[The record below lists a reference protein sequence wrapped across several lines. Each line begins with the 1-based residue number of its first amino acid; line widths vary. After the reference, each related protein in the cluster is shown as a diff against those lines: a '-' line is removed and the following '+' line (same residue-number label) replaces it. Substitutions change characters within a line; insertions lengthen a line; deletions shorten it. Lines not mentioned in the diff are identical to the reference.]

1 MTTITEPTTT
11 APPRAEPGQARS
23 RALTT
28 ASSIGWDKILYG
40 GLLVLTAI
48 AYLWGLSKNGY
59 ANEYYAAAVQ
69 AGSTSWKAWF
79 FGAFDSSNFITV
91 DKTPASLWVMG
102 LSGRIFGFGVWSML
116 VPQALMGVAS
126 VGFVYVSVRR
136 WFSANAALL
145 AGTILALTPVAVLMF
160 RFNNPDALLILLLVA
175 GAWAVTRAIDSEKYA
190 WRWMALAGV
199 LVGFGFLT
207 KMLQAFLVLPAF
219 GLAYLI
225 AGKPALG
232 QRLLHSLVA
241 LGALIVGAGW
251 WIAIVELMPAS
262 ARPYIGGSSTNSII
276 ELTLGYNGLGRLNGN
291 ETGSVGGGTGN
302 PGWGGATGL
311 QRLFGGE
318 FASQIAWLLPAALL
332 ATVVLVVAA
341 GKAGRTDKTRA
352 FAILWGG
359 WLVATG
365 LVFSYMRGIIHSYYM
380 VALAPAVGALIG
392 AAAMVLWRRRAE
404 WLPRA
409 TLAGGALL
417 TAGWSFS
424 LLQANATW
432 QPWLRWVILIA
443 GVAAAGLVMILPEL
457 KSHRTAVR
465 RTGLFAATLLALTA
479 LAGPAAYSLE
489 TISTA
494 HAGALPSAGPAS
506 ASGGRMGGG
515 GPGGGG
521 RMGPPPQGTAP
532 RGTAQGAPGA
542 GAAQGGAGGFLG
554 GGGISGVSSELV
566 TLLRQG
572 AKGYTWAAAA
582 VTANGAAPIQI
593 AAEVPVMAIGGFNGT
608 DAAPTLAEFQELVA
622 KGKVHY
628 FIGSGRGGFG
638 GGRGGTSSE
647 ISTWVAENFQARTV
661 GSTTIYDLTTGPRI
675 RGLFPALRDRPRR
688 PDERPFDRRHQLTGT
703 VTCSAGSVSPT
714 GRHASCVRFSY

>member
-1 MTTITEPTTT
+1 MSTITEPTTT
-11 APPRAEPGQARS
+11 APPGVEHRRTRPGSLVTSYA
-23 RALTT
+23 
-28 ASSIGWDKILYG
+28 IGRDKLLYG
-40 GLLVLTAI
+40 GLLALTAI

-79 FGAFDSSNFITV
+79 FGSFDSSSFITV

-116 VPQALMGVAS
+116 IPQALMGVAS
-126 VGFVYVSVRR
+126 VGFVYVAVRR

-145 AGTILALTPVAVLMF
+145 AGAILALTPVAVLMF

-190 WRWMALAGV
+190 WRWMTLAGL

-207 KMLQAFLVLPAF
+207 KMLQAFLILPAF

-232 QRLLHSLVA
+232 KRLLHSLAA

-302 PGWGGATGL
+302 PGWGGAAGL

-318 FASQIAWLLPAALL
+318 FGSQIAWLLPAALL

-359 WLVATG
+359 WLVVTG
-365 LVFSYMRGIIHSYYM
+365 LVFSYMQGIIHSYYM
-380 VALAPAVGALIG
+380 IALAPAIGALIG
-392 AAAMVLWRRRAE
+392 AAAMVLWRRRTE

-424 LLQANATW
+424 LLLATPTF
-432 QPWLRWVILIA
+432 QPWLRWVVLIA

-457 KSHRTAVR
+457 KLHRTAVR

-479 LAGPAAYSLE
+479 LAGPAAYSVA

-494 HAGALPSAGPAS
+494 HAGAIPTAGPAS
-506 ASGGRMGGG
+506 AGGRGGGGGGFGGRMGT
-515 GPGGGG
+515 
-521 RMGPPPQGTAP
+521 PPQ
-532 RGTAQGAPGA
+532 GTAQGAPGA
-542 GAAQGGAGGFLG
+542 GQGGGGAGGFLG
-554 GGGISGVSSELV
+554 GGGISGVSTELI
-566 TLLRQG
+566 TLLQQG

-582 VTANGAAPIQI
+582 ITANGAAPVQI

-608 DAAPTLAEFQELVA
+608 DQAPTLAEFQELVA
-622 KGKVHY
+622 QGKVHY
-628 FIGSGRGGFG
+628 FIGSGGGGGG

-647 ISTWVAENFQARTV
+647 ISTWVAENFQAQTV
-661 GSTTIYDLTTGPRI
+661 GSTTVYDLTTN
-675 RGLFPALRDRPRR
+675 
-688 PDERPFDRRHQLTGT
+688 
-703 VTCSAGSVSPT
+703 
-714 GRHASCVRFSY
+714 

>member
-1 MTTITEPTTT
+1 MSTLTEPTTS
-11 APPRAEPGQARS
+11 APPRAERTRPAGRVTAYSIS
-23 RALTT
+23 RE
-28 ASSIGWDKILYG
+28 KVLYG

-79 FGAFDSSNFITV
+79 FGAFDSSSFITV

-116 VPQALMGVAS
+116 IPQALMGVAS
-126 VGFVYVSVRR
+126 VGFLYVSVRR

-145 AGTILALTPVAVLMF
+145 AGAVLALTPVAVLMF
-160 RFNNPDALLILLLVA
+160 RFNNPDALLVLLLVA

-190 WRWMALAGV
+190 WRWMALAGA

-232 QRLLHSLVA
+232 KRLVHSLIA
-241 LGALIVGAGW
+241 MGSLIVSAGW
-251 WIAIVELMPAS
+251 WIAIVELVPAS
-262 ARPYIGGSSTNSII
+262 ARPWIGGSSTNSIL
-276 ELTLGYNGLGRLNGN
+276 ELTLGYNGLGRLTGN

-302 PGWGGATGL
+302 PGWGGATGV

-341 GKAGRTDKTRA
+341 GKAGRTDRTRA
-352 FAILWGG
+352 FAVLWGG
-359 WLVATG
+359 WLVVTG
-365 LVFSYMRGIIHSYYM
+365 LVFSYMQGIIHSYYM
-380 VALAPAVGALIG
+380 IALAPAVGALVG
-392 AAAMVLWRRRAE
+392 AAAMVLWRRRTE
-404 WLPRA
+404 WLARA

-424 LLQANATW
+424 LLNSSPTW
-432 QPWLRWVILIA
+432 MPWLRWSVLIV
-443 GVAAAGLVMILPEL
+443 GVLGAGLVLVLPEL
-457 KSHRTAVR
+457 KLHRTAVR

-479 LAGPAAYSLE
+479 LAGPAAYSVQ

-494 HAGALPSAGPAS
+494 HAGALPSAGPAG

-515 GPGGGG
+515 PGGGA
-521 RMGPPPQGTAP
+521 RMGTPPGQTGTGAP
-532 RGTAQGAPGA
+532 GTAQGGTGQGA
-542 GAAQGGAGGFLG
+542 TGQGATGQGATGQGTTGQGRTGQGGGGMGGFLG

-566 TLLRQG
+566 SLLQQG

-582 VTANGAAPIQI
+582 VTSNAAAPLQI
-593 AAEVPVMAIGGFNGT
+593 AAEVPVMSIGGFNGT
-608 DAAPTLAEFQELVA
+608 DPAPSLTEFQQLVA
-622 KGKVHY
+622 QGKVHY
-628 FIGSGRGGFG
+628 FIGSSGGGFGG

-647 ISTWVAENFQARTV
+647 ISTWVAANYTAQTV
-661 GSTTIYDLTTGPRI
+661 GGTTVYDLT
-675 RGLFPALRDRPRR
+675 
-688 PDERPFDRRHQLTGT
+688 
-703 VTCSAGSVSPT
+703 SK
-714 GRHASCVRFSY
+714 